1 LAEAYD
7 ETFGCPKEQCVFSNK
22 LELKLPPG
30 FFEAGRLS
38 LGQMLRILLL
48 CLLAAPGLA
57 QTPATVPTVPSAN
70 LKTYALRLKPGDDL
84 RQELQAFVQTHKL
97 AAGTMVTCVGSL
109 TVATLRLANQEG
121 PTVYK
126 GHFEIV
132 SLVGTLSTNGSHL
145 HLAVSDST
153 GRTIGGH
160 LLDGCRVYTTAE
172 IVLGELQGLD
182 FRRETDATFGYKELV
197 VRPAAGV
204 TKEKLPKAPVK
215 K

>member
-1 LAEAYD
+1 MFILRLA
-7 ETFGCPKEQCVFSNK
+7 
-22 LELKLPPG
+22 L
-30 FFEAGRLS
+30 LS
-38 LGQMLRILLL
+38 FLISP
-48 CLLAAPGLA
+48 ALA
-57 QTPATVPTVPSAN
+57 QTPATVPAAQSSN

-84 RQELQAFVQTHKL
+84 RQQLTAFVQQNHI
-97 AAGTMVTCVGSL
+97 AAGTMITCVGSL

-121 PTVYK
+121 PSVYK

-172 IVLGELQGLD
+172 IVLGELPAMD
-182 FRRETDATFGYKELV
+182 FRRETDATFGYQELV
-197 VRPAAGV
+197 VRPAAKPV
-204 TKEKLPKAPVK
+204 AAPPAAPKRK